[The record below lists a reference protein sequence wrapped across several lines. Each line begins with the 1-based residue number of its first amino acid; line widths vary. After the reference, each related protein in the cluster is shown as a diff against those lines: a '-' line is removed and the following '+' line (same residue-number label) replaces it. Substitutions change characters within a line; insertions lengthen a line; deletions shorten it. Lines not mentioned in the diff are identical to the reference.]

1 MKRKFSL
8 CTLMACLT
16 LFTVGCG
23 GAALQPGK
31 DPASEAQA
39 ATPTTSPQPKN
50 ATSDPAKADPKKADP
65 GDIRPLHVEGRHLV
79 DEQGAGVQLK
89 GISSHGLSWYPQYV
103 NLDMLT
109 QMQQEWGANVFR
121 LAMYTAE
128 YNGYCVGDDANRE
141 ALKQVIDR
149 GVKASRELGMYLIID
164 WHILSDNNPK
174 QNQQQA
180 VAFFAEMAEKY
191 KNESHI
197 LYEICNE
204 PNGQTTWQD
213 IKEYADA
220 VIPVIREHT
229 DAVILV
235 GTPTW
240 SQEIDKPAA
249 DPLTGYDN
257 IMYTLHFYAA
267 THKQELRD
275 RMLNAANGGLPVF
288 VSEFGICDASGN
300 GAIDEAEAAKWL
312 TAMNDAGISW
322 AIWNLSNRAE
332 SSAMILPECSKESG
346 FEEADLTQSGRW
358 LVNNIAKK

>member
-1 MKRKFSL
+1 M
-8 CTLMACLT
+8 
-16 LFTVGCG
+16 
-23 GAALQPGK
+23 
-31 DPASEAQA
+31 
-39 ATPTTSPQPKN
+39 
-50 ATSDPAKADPKKADP
+50 
-65 GDIRPLHVEGRHLV
+65 
-79 DEQGAGVQLK
+79 
-89 GISSHGLSWYPQYV
+89 
-103 NLDMLT
+103 
-109 QMQQEWGANVFR
+109 
-121 LAMYTAE
+121 
-128 YNGYCVGDDANRE
+128 
-141 ALKQVIDR
+141 
-149 GVKASRELGMYLIID
+149 
-164 WHILSDNNPK
+164 
-174 QNQQQA
+174 
-180 VAFFAEMAEKY
+180 
-191 KNESHI
+191 
-197 LYEICNE
+197 
-204 PNGQTTWQD
+204 
-213 IKEYADA
+213 
-220 VIPVIREHT
+220 IREHT

-312 TAMNDAGISW
+312 TAMNEAGISW